1 LQLSSEPPLPYSD
14 IVSLLATGV
23 TKSELSG
30 NADILASKA
39 ALLAVQELY
48 RRIFKKGQGPPPE
61 NKSAVGNFL
70 DRFTVDLGPV
80 NNHTGGQDIIAKYK
94 LTDHWDLVGD
104 LATEEGFT
112 GRLKYLIRFR

>member
-30 NADILASKA
+30 NADVLASKA
-39 ALLAVQELY
+39 ALLAIEELY
-48 RRIFKKGQGPPPE
+48 RKIFKKGQQPPPD
-61 NKSAVGNFL
+61 NKSGVGNFL
-70 DRFTVDLGPV
+70 DRFSVDLGPPK
-80 NNHTGGQDIIAKYK
+80 NNTGGQDVIAKFK
-94 LTDHWDLVGD
+94 INEHWDLIGD